1 MTAADRKAT
10 ARRLTQA
17 KRIVVKVGS
26 ALLVDGDSGRLNRS
40 WLESLAVDVAGMR
53 RRGQEVI
60 LVSSGAIALG
70 RRHLGLEG
78 RLRLEESQA
87 AAAVGQ
93 IRLAH
98 AYKDLL
104 EQQDITVAQI
114 LLTLGDTEQ
123 RRRYLNARGTL
134 NTLLSLGAVPRL
146 IRLAPPR
153 PVKLASPTLLEQ
165 GNRI

>member
-70 RRHLGLEG
+70 
-78 RLRLEESQA
+78 
-87 AAAVGQ
+87 
-93 IRLAH
+93 
-98 AYKDLL
+98 
-104 EQQDITVAQI
+104 
-114 LLTLGDTEQ
+114 
-123 RRRYLNARGTL
+123 
-134 NTLLSLGAVPRL
+134 LSL
-146 IRLAPPR
+146 IH
-153 PVKLASPTLLEQ
+153 
-165 GNRI
+165 I